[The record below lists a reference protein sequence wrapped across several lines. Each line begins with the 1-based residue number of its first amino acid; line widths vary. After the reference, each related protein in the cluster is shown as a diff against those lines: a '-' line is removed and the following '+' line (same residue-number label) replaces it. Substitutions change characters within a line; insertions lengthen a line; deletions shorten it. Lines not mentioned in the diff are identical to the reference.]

1 MKRILAFMTLLLLC
15 MPAVATD
22 IPSRVEM
29 SYAVTTDI
37 GQGEL
42 NEVMEIRHI
51 NGAYSYTIDS
61 EAQAT
66 GIYKLVKPGSIIR
79 KSQGMITK
87 HGIQP
92 AHFSDQRESKQP
104 SIALFN
110 WEKHVITLHHK
121 GKEEHKPLPRDTL
134 DRLSF
139 SYSFMFVPLP
149 KHHVEKHITDGRS
162 LHLSRFKISK
172 EKLHTPIGEIDTI
185 VLTREEEKHA
195 KVKRKLWLAP
205 NNHMLPVRIVS
216 IEENGREIEKM
227 VTSINISYKPEH

>member
-1 MKRILAFMTLLLLC
+1 MRLLLALVIWSISC
-15 MPAVATD
+15 MPALATD
-22 IPSRVEM
+22 IPSRVEI

-42 NEVMEIRHI
+42 NEVMVIKHI

-66 GIYKLVKPGSIIR
+66 GIYKLVKPGSIVR
-79 KSQGMITK
+79 KSQGMISK

-92 AHFSDQRESKQP
+92 AFFSDQRESKEP
-104 SIALFN
+104 SIALFD
-110 WEKHVITLHHK
+110 WGKHVLTLQHK
-121 GKEEHKPLPRDTL
+121 GKEEKKPLPKDTL

-139 SYSFMFVPLP
+139 SYSFMFAHLP
-149 KHHVEKHITDGRS
+149 KHHVEKHVTDGRG

-195 KVKRKLWLAP
+195 KVRRKLWLAT